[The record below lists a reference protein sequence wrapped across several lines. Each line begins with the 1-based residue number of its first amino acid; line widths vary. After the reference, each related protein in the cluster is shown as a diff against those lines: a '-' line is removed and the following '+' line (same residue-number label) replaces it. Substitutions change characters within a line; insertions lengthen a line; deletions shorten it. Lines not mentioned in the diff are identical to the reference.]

1 MKNHPASNAT
11 PASSLLRMISAT
23 VAASMP
29 MAAVAELSDDP
40 LLGAGLRTRPAYDGS
55 ASQRTELVPV
65 LRQFGSPWFA
75 RSTQGVL
82 EGGVRVEFA
91 PGLHAGAQLA
101 YEPGRQ
107 SRESDF
113 LTAHGVADI
122 GRGASVGLQL
132 EWDHV
137 FGPMPISVL
146 TRLRKHTDV
155 KRGTQ
160 ADMRLSAGIFHSGP
174 VSAGAF
180 AQGIWADARSV
191 GSLYGVTAQEAAT
204 TGLPAFTPASGLLSA
219 SGGLLWSVD
228 LGHNWVVLGS
238 LESRRLR
245 GDAAQSPLAERTSNY
260 YVTVGIAY
268 RH

>member
-1 MKNHPASNAT
+1 MNSNPLGKAT
-11 PASSLLRMISAT
+11 AALSLLRMISAAI
-23 VAASMP
+23 AAGMP
-29 MAAVAELSDDP
+29 IAALAELSDEP

-65 LRQFGSPWFA
+65 LRQFGSPWFV

-82 EGGVRVEFA
+82 EGGLRVEFA

-107 SRESDF
+107 SSESDF
-113 LTAHGVADI
+113 LTAHGLTDV

-137 FGPMPISVL
+137 FGPMPITVL
-146 TRLRKHTDV
+146 TRVRKHTDSQ
-155 KRGTQ
+155 RGTQ
-160 ADMRLSAGIFHSGP
+160 ADMRLSAGILHSGP
-174 VSAGAF
+174 VSAGVF
-180 AQGIWADARSV
+180 AQAIWADTKSV
-191 GSLYGVTAQEAAT
+191 GSLYGITAQEAAA
-204 TGLPAFTPASGLLSA
+204 TGLPAFAPASGLLSA

-228 LGHNWVVLGS
+228 LGPNWAVLGN